1 LHLPLEVWY
10 PIIVKPFKGGLF
22 MGKDSDFYKDKSK
35 NQKVKLRELQALLP
49 KPALDYIYSKE
60 QTTQTSTLIAYCY
73 DLLTFFRFLAGQDV
87 ELQVDDVKKIDY
99 GLLNKVTADD
109 IEKYKRY
116 LELNTVGE
124 QHENNKR
131 AIARKLSPL
140 RSMYKYLTV
149 REYITKDPM
158 QLVDLPKLKKDKNIV
173 RMNNYEVQAILNA
186 IDSGSAYTS
195 ERQRK
200 YNQKTRG
207 RDLAILTLMLNTGIR
222 VSECNGLD
230 LTDVDFHVNSLTIVR
245 KGGGQDIIYFNDD
258 VAEVLK
264 DYINGEREYII
275 PVEGHETALF
285 YSLQGK
291 RISVDAIENLVKKYA
306 KMVVPNKKITPH
318 KLRSTYGT
326 ALYRETGD
334 IRLVADVLGHENIN
348 TTIDYYAA
356 IEDEHKLQARNAVD
370 FKRSDH

>member
-1 LHLPLEVWY
+1 
-10 PIIVKPFKGGLF
+10 
-22 MGKDSDFYKDKSK
+22 MGKDSSFYKDKNK
-35 NQKVKLRELQALLP
+35 NLKLKLRELENLLP
-49 KPALDYIYSKE
+49 KAAADFIISKE
-60 QTTQTSTLIAYCY
+60 QNAQPSTLISYCY
-73 DLLTFFRFLAGQDV
+73 DLLTFFRFLEQTNPTITGKDI
-87 ELQVDDVKKIDY
+87 KKIDY
-99 GLLNKVTADD
+99 DTLNKITADD
-109 IEKYKRY
+109 IEEYKRY

-124 QHENNKR
+124 QHENGKR

-140 RSMYKYLTV
+140 RSMYKYLLV
-149 REYITKDPM
+149 REYVSKDPT
-158 QLVDLPKLKKDKNIV
+158 QLVEMPKLKKDKNIV
-173 RMNNYEVQAILNA
+173 RMNNYEVQAILEA
-186 IDSGSAYTS
+186 IDNGNAFTS

-230 LTDVDFHVNSLTIVR
+230 LNDVDFNVNSLTIVR
-245 KGGGQDIIYFNDD
+245 KGGGQDIIYFND
-258 VAEVLK
+258 EVSQVLQ
-264 DYINGEREYII
+264 DYINGEREYIN

-285 YSLQGK
+285 YSLQG
-291 RISVDAIENLVKKYA
+291 RRLSVDAIEILVKKYA
-306 KMVVPNKKITPH
+306 KIVVPNKKITPH

-356 IEDEHKLQARNAVD
+356 IEDEHKRLARNAVD
-370 FKRSDH
+370 FSRKDT